1 MVEMEKPMKYS
12 ECFETNLCVRVE
24 VTSDDPTKVKAL
36 LKAKVH
42 RLLEEMLNAHYEN
55 GEAESAHG
63 ITWKNDF

>member
-1 MVEMEKPMKYS
+1 MKKPLKYS
-12 ECFETNLCVRVE
+12 EKFETALCISVE
-24 VTSDDPTKVKAL
+24 VTSDDPTKVKTL

-42 RLLEEMLNAHYEN
+42 RLLEEILNTHYEN